1 MIPQLDVYIPNDYI
15 RALVIGAVLLL
26 VLRVGVSL
34 FWRAVIA
41 LTKKTKSDFDDL
53 LIQKTSKPIT
63 IILFFFSVMIALNEL
78 RLRPS
83 FDIWSAR
90 AVWTGIV
97 IAGAYLIYV
106 LLDVL
111 ILSGWQRFRLKSQGR
126 VDNSFISL
134 IQGILQVALIIL
146 SILYLL
152 DLWGV
157 QIGPLLAGLGIAG
170 IAVALALQPTLSNI
184 IAGAA
189 LVFDKSVRIGDII
202 NLDNETRGRIEKIGI
217 RSTKIRT
224 LDNELII
231 IPNNKLAESR
241 IQNVSLPEPKTR
253 VQITFNIAIGSNI
266 EKVKS
271 IVVKELKNIKKIS
284 KEPEPYVH
292 LIEVSGVLKF
302 RAYFYVD
309 HINDK
314 PELIDEANTRI
325 YNVLK
330 SKVEIK

>member
-15 RALVIGAVLLL
+15 RAFVIGAVLLL

-34 FWRAVIA
+34 FWRGTIA

-53 LIQKTSKPIT
+53 LIQRTSKPIT
-63 IILFFFSVMIALNEL
+63 IILFFFSVIIALNEL

-83 FDIWSAR
+83 FDIWATRSI
-90 AVWTGIV
+90 WTGIV
-97 IAGAYLIYV
+97 IVSGYFIYV
-106 LLDVL
+106 LFDVL
-111 ILSGWQRFRLKSQGR
+111 ILSGWQKFSERSRGR
-126 VDNSFISL
+126 VDNSLVSL
-134 IQGILQVALIIL
+134 IQGILQAALVVL
-146 SILYLL
+146 SILYIL

-170 IAVALALQPTLSNI
+170 VAVALALQPTLSNI

-189 LVFDKSVRIGDII
+189 IVFDKSIRIGDVIY
-202 NLDNETRGRIEKIGI
+202 LDNETRGRIEKIGI

-224 LDNELII
+224 PDNEFII

-253 VQITFNIAIGSNI
+253 VQIPFNIAMGSNI

-271 IVVKELKNIKKIS
+271 IIVKELKAIKKIS

-292 LIEVSGVLKF
+292 LVEVSGVLKF

-314 PELIDEANTRI
+314 PELVDEANTRI
-325 YNVLK
+325 YNILK
-330 SKVEIK
+330 SKVELK